1 MFFIGPVDLL
11 GAFVSDNNNYVW
23 LLFFPLCFIVGCLY
37 SFPFVNPSFHCSFH
51 LLFRVTIISLCRHY
65 FVILLLFGSSNKIQ
79 WKSPWHNVCLLKYSI
94 SQGDGS
100 CYLPSSWE
108 ISHES
113 YLSVKCLKFCDS
125 RYSVSVCVFL
135 FLQLYLVEFV
145 LVVRVGIIL
154 LFYYCLV
161 QVIKYNESHPGI
173 MFVC

>member
-1 MFFIGPVDLL
+1 MGR
-11 GAFVSDNNNYVW
+11 GQ
-23 LLFFPLCFIVGCLY
+23 
-37 SFPFVNPSFHCSFH
+37 
-51 LLFRVTIISLCRHY
+51 R
-65 FVILLLFGSSNKIQ
+65 
-79 WKSPWHNVCLLKYSI
+79 
-94 SQGDGS
+94 
-100 CYLPSSWE
+100 
-108 ISHES
+108 
-113 YLSVKCLKFCDS
+113 LKFYDS